1 MCSSCGCKSAEG
13 VKIDCDECKKEIGTK
28 EEIMEDMVEAHKV
41 ERNKTVEILC
51 EGCYHEQ
58 PLGSLE
64 EDYNAETTMT
74 VEHKDGSKYRYSETD
89 PIYGEMGEI
98 VGHVSEITDE
108 QDTPYQKIYG
118 RDVTREHNFHLNHA
132 ETFEPHRDSKGRFAE
147 KPLLTG
153 SVISGLALGLIYLM
167 RGK

>member
-1 MCSSCGCKSAEG
+1 MQIVIGSPSGSTTSWYRRFEVLAHDGMYGEDLYYLSG
-13 VKIDCDECKKEIGTK
+13 EIQDLLVAK
-28 EEIMEDMVEAHKV
+28 AKWW
-41 ERNKTVEILC
+41 NS
-51 EGCYHEQ
+51 HEVIY
-58 PLGSLE
+58 G
-64 EDYNAETTMT
+64 AETTMT